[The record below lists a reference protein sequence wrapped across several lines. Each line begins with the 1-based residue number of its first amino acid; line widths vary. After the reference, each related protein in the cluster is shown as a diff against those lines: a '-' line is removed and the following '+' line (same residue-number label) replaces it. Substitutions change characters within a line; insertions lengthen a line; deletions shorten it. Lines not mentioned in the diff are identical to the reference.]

1 MPTNEE
7 GEFELVLGNKQLLS
21 VFFIVVVLLGVFFTM
36 GYIVG
41 RNTLSGG
48 PQAASGKSGRP
59 GAVEPQPGSELSAA
73 PVTEPDRER
82 PSPSGSAV
90 PSETPK
96 QTAEPPPPQPEP
108 PKPATARSEPAGQD
122 PARPAPAEPPVSGQY
137 LQVAAT
143 RKSEAG
149 LLAEVLTKKGY
160 STVVQPVPD
169 AELFR
174 VLVGPLRDA
183 DVMKTR
189 EALTAAGFK
198 PFPRKL

>member
-41 RNTLSGG
+41 RNTLPGG
-48 PQAASGKSGRP
+48 SQAASVKGGRP
-59 GAVEPQPGSELSAA
+59 AVEPQGGASEAPASSA
-73 PVTEPDRER
+73 EPDSGR
-82 PSPSGSAV
+82 PSPSGSAL
-90 PSETPK
+90 PPPETPR
-96 QTAEPPPPQPEP
+96 QTASAEPPPAAEP
-108 PKPATARSEPAGQD
+108 PKPA
-122 PARPAPAEPPVSGQY
+122 PARQEPPKPPPSDAPVSGGQY

-143 RKSEAG
+143 RKPEAD

-160 STVVQPVPD
+160 SIVVQPVPD
-169 AELFR
+169 AALFR
-174 VLVGPLRDA
+174 VLVGPLPDA
-183 DVMKTR
+183 DLIKTR